1 MIDIQDELYKDMEAV
16 RQIAIVPAM
25 LEVIC
30 QTTGMGFTA
39 IAWVTNDRWLAGS
52 VRDEVQFGLK
62 EGGELQIET
71 TLCNEIRGHRQS
83 IIIDHV
89 DENPEYK
96 NHHTAKIYGL
106 QSYISI
112 PIILKNGEFFGTLCA
127 IDSRPAKV
135 NNTKVIGTLTIF
147 AELLSFHLQSQDLL
161 ERTYNA
167 NIELNH
173 KNRILTKVNNDL
185 DAFVY
190 TASHDLRSPISNIE
204 GLLEVLSNTVVEE
217 NLNREEINQIIGLMK
232 SSLKSFTVTIKD
244 LTTFVEADNDSNAE
258 RSEEINI
265 FEVVANV
272 KQDLNNLIA
281 TSHAKIE
288 VICENNLSL
297 NFSKKNLKSILY
309 NLLSNAIKYRSP
321 ERTPEVFVKLDKFDG
336 KTHLSVRDNGLG
348 IPLDKQD
355 KVFTIFKRFHS
366 HVEGSG
372 LGLYIVKR
380 IIDNCKG
387 QIQVNSTLNQGTTF
401 TIIF

>member
-1 MIDIQDELYKDMEAV
+1 MISIQDELYKDMEAI
-16 RQIAIVPAM
+16 RQIPIVPAM

-30 QTTGMGFTA
+30 QTTGMGFAA
-39 IAWVTNDRWLAGS
+39 IARVTNDRWLACS
-52 VRDEVQFGLK
+52 VWDEVQFGLK

-89 DENPEYK
+89 DEDPEYK

-127 IDSRPAKV
+127 IDSKPAKV
-135 NNTKVIGTLTIF
+135 NNTKVIGTLTMF

-167 NIELNH
+167 NIELNY
-173 KNRILTKVNNDL
+173 KNRILTNVNNDL

-190 TASHDLRSPISNIE
+190 TASHDLKSPISNIE
-204 GLLEVLSNTVVEE
+204 GLLEALSETVAVE
-217 NLNREEINQIIGLMK
+217 NLDREEINQIIGLMK

-244 LTTFVEADNDSNAE
+244 LTTFVEADNNSDAE

-265 FEVVANV
+265 FEAVENV
-272 KQDLNNLIA
+272 KQDLHNLIA

-288 VICENNLSL
+288 VICENNISL

-336 KTHLSVRDNGLG
+336 KTQLSVRDNGLG

-380 IIDNCKG
+380 IVDNCKG